1 LRICTWAAKI
11 HSHFLINDGVT
22 SGCGH
27 RAILL
32 KSPNWLY
39 GQRKAEDNDV
49 AQTRSTIV
57 VKAQATEEKNEQEF
71 EDLNWLASLS
81 PDAEE
86 ELFTRYTFQYH

>member
-1 LRICTWAAKI
+1 
-11 HSHFLINDGVT
+11 
-22 SGCGH
+22 
-27 RAILL
+27 
-32 KSPNWLY
+32 
-39 GQRKAEDNDV
+39 V